1 LDFGK
6 GTQHDQGAT
15 FFDPL
20 NRRGRFGEKLVI
32 GLVEY
37 EKRTSGK
44 FFDKG
49 GEFGVGDASAGGV
62 VRGSDEDE
70 PNIGIDTGGEAGE
83 VVMEVAIGDFFEGDA
98 KKSGHESIDGES
110 VGGGEDATLAR
121 QSVGVV
127 AELDNFIGA
136 ATEDN
141 VVWGEPVE
149 LCDRLAK
156 GESSAVGIEVGK
168 FERVSDRLEGTGGW
182 AEWIFV

>member
-6 GTQHDQGAT
+6 GTEHDEGAT

-20 NRRGRFGEKLVI
+20 NRGGRFGEKLVVSF
-32 GLVEY
+32 VED
-37 EKRTSGK
+37 EEGSGGK

-98 KKSGHESIDGES
+98 EKSGHESIDGES

-121 QSVGVV
+121 QSVGVI

-141 VVWGEPVE
+141 VVWGEPVQ

-156 GESSAVGIEVGK
+156 GESSAVWIEVGK
-168 FERVSDRLEGTGGW
+168 FERVADRLEGTRGW
-182 AEWIFV
+182 AERIFV